1 MDLSKIVKLDLNKIK
16 VGTEIWDCKY
26 RIWHKVIRIIEQREN
41 FVDFDVTEGSGFN
54 FRMEKGKPISIEPFM
69 RLTAMKVH
77 LEAEDIPT
85 IEKESNM
92 NSFYVFRIDKKEKW
106 KTKNSYYSSE
116 RFGTKHYTRTNAELV
131 AKILNNKEA

>member
-1 MDLSKIVKLDLNKIK
+1 MELSKIVKIDFKKLK
-16 VGTEIWDCKY
+16 VGTEVFDILDGW
-26 RIWHKVIRIIEQREN
+26 ITIRSILSDDWNNALNCSNNLQYEKDGRHRLYQR
-41 FVDFDVTEGSGFN
+41 
-54 FRMEKGKPISIEPFM
+54 K
-69 RLTAMKVH
+69 RLVAMKVH

-92 NSFYVFRIDKKEKW
+92 NSFYVYKIDKKEKW

-116 RFGTKHYTRTNAELV
+116 RFGTKYYTRTNAELV